1 MIEEIN
7 NDLTRFKEIVDRIF
21 ELIMSYGIKSLF
33 NSEGGQ
39 ENVMDGKEIKDSFRD
54 QLIVKVHKGWSLAQ
68 EKIYSELITLN
79 EQRKVNK
86 RQLKNANIKKDIDAK
101 KKFSKI
107 LKFLTYKEYVFRKLA
122 DTIAWQILEMQDYTV
137 KLFYRDLPL
146 HSINNLNPSEMEYI
160 NFLNK
165 KKQTSFAL
173 LADLSTFI
181 QIGDVLIIDKSAEQT
196 IVSIK
201 ELKEG
206 KVNEVIRTHI
216 NSWYQSSGCPAFI
229 YAYEKK
235 YGDKKYKQFKRM
247 FKQDYESL
255 QVIRGFY
262 EGIKEFPSKKP
273 TIFPDK
279 VFQLEYYISE
289 INELLK
295 EANEKGWATNI
306 IEDCLYIGVYTE
318 KYDPQE
324 SAFYYWVRNL
334 GVKYPIVD
342 FFSILSEPLALPPF
356 LYPFLKKDIFDI
368 TLRKKKILFCLDL
381 DKWIELGKNLG
392 LKIYWLNRKESTRE
406 IQKSDSN
413 VGPFA
418 YEHRCIAF
426 ENSGECAFLGGGML
440 ARIHYGFVKPTSILK
455 ILKDE
460 SLLKPPSA
468 VKKQFLKPREKIGR
482 NEQCL
487 CGSGKKYK
495 KCCGALTNIK

>member
-1 MIEEIN
+1 
-7 NDLTRFKEIVDRIF
+7 
-21 ELIMSYGIKSLF
+21 MSYGIKSLF
-33 NSEGGQ
+33 DSEGGQ
-39 ENVMDGKEIKDSFRD
+39 ENVMDGNEIKSNYRD
-54 QLIVKVHKGWSLAQ
+54 QLIVEVHKGWSSAQ
-68 EKIYSELITLN
+68 EIIYSELLILN
-79 EQRKVNK
+79 EQRKK
-86 RQLKNANIKKDIDAK
+86 HKKQLKNANIEKDNDAK
-101 KKFSKI
+101 KEHSKF
-107 LKFLTYKEYVFRKLA
+107 LKFLTYQEYVFRKLA

-137 KLFYRDLPL
+137 KLLYRDLPL
-146 HSINNLNPSEMEYI
+146 HSINNLNPSEMEYV
-160 NFLNK
+160 NSFNK
-165 KKQTSFAL
+165 QGGSSFAL
-173 LADLSTFI
+173 LSDLSTFI
-181 QIGDVLIIDKSAEQT
+181 QISDVLITNKSAEQT

-206 KVNEVIRTHI
+206 RVNEVIRTQI
-216 NSWYQSSGCPAFI
+216 NSWYQSSGCPAFV
-229 YAYEKK
+229 YGYEKK
-235 YGDKKYKQFKRM
+235 YGDKKFKQFKRM
-247 FKQDYESL
+247 AKQDYESL
-255 QVIRGFY
+255 QVMRGFY
-262 EGIKEFPSKKP
+262 EGIKEFPSRKP

-279 VFQLEYYISE
+279 GFQLEYYISE
-289 INELLK
+289 INKLFK
-295 EANEKGWATNI
+295 ESNEKGWAISI

-334 GVKYPIVD
+334 GVRYPIVD

-356 LYPFLKKDIFDI
+356 LYPFLKNNIFDI
-368 TLRKKKILFCLDL
+368 IFRKKKIVFCLDL

-392 LKIYWLNRKESTRE
+392 LTIYWLNRKKSAKE